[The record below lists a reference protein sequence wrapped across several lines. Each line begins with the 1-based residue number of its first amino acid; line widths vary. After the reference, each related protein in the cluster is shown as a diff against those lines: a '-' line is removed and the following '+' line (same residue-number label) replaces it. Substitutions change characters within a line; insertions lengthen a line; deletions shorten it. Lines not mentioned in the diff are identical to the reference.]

1 MTTQFLENLGVLQRF
16 GRGEGLEINFYK
28 HRPSEK
34 KNDAMLWADGN
45 VNAIR
50 QGQVGMSW
58 QGVQGRR
65 SALAFSIRIFH
76 ESLSQAPRK
85 WVNPRDEL
93 SGENALV
100 RAYYKVIN
108 LLDKVIV
115 QCRTI
120 PAVNSHSC
128 GQEWI
133 FPIIY

>member
-1 MTTQFLENLGVLQRF
+1 
-16 GRGEGLEINFYK
+16 
-28 HRPSEK
+28 
-34 KNDAMLWADGN
+34 MLWADGN
-45 VNAIR
+45 MNATR
-50 QGQVGMSW
+50 QGQVGVSW

-65 SALAFSIRIFH
+65 SALSFSVHISR
-76 ESLSQAPRK
+76 ESLSQVPRK
-85 WVNPRDEL
+85 WVNPSDEL

-115 QCRTI
+115 QCRTMS
-120 PAVNSHSC
+120 AVNSHSR